1 MDVRPILFRILLVDD
16 QTYSL
21 MLRKVAN
28 KVNANE
34 KKLHAMKAIV
44 NTHTDVVRKRV
55 TAFLR
60 SVDCLILLLTP
71 ILLVI
76 MDKNWCRCQG
86 CVAHRFFFLLYP
98 SCG

>member
-34 KKLHAMKAIV
+34 KKLHAMKAI
-44 NTHTDVVRKRV
+44 
-55 TAFLR
+55 
-60 SVDCLILLLTP
+60 LIQK
-71 ILLVI
+71 
-76 MDKNWCRCQG
+76 M
-86 CVAHRFFFLLYP
+86 
-98 SCG
+98 

>member
-21 MLRKVAN
+21 KLRKVAN
-28 KVNANE
+28 KVDANE
-34 KKLHAMKAIV
+34 KKIACDES

-76 MDKNWCRCQG
+76 MDKNWCRC
-86 CVAHRFFFLLYP
+86 
-98 SCG
+98 

>member
-21 MLRKVAN
+21 KLRKVAN
-28 KVNANE
+28 KVDANE
-34 KKLHAMKAIV
+34 KKIACDES
-44 NTHTDVVRKRV
+44 NTHTDVVRKRA
-55 TAFLR
+55 TAFLG

-76 MDKNWCRCQG
+76 MDKNWCRC
-86 CVAHRFFFLLYP
+86 
-98 SCG
+98 